1 MMLYQC
7 TPVQTAF
14 NNQEADHLDPTIVPQ
29 DLFYMKQFAQNA
41 CGTIA
46 LFHIILN
53 ALKQHPDIIKGDS
66 YLKKFL
72 EGVKNSAPED
82 KGKEFEKSS

>member
-1 MMLYQC
+1 
-7 TPVQTAF
+7 
-14 NNQEADHLDPTIVPQ
+14 
-29 DLFYMKQFAQNA
+29 MKQYAQNA

-53 ALKQHPDIIKGDS
+53 AYKQHPDIIKGDS

-72 EGVKNSAPED
+72 EGVKNSPPED
-82 KGKEFEKSS
+82 KGKEF